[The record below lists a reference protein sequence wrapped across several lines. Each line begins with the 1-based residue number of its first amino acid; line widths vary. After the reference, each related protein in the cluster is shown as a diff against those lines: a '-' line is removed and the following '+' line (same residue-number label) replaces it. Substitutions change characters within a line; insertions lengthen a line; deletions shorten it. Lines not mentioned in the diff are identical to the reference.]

1 MILVRKKK
9 NKVAKKRR
17 NIVKDL
23 FCVSDKFDLVG
34 LLKNIAMPVGGGILV
49 GLITKGSMN
58 TYDALKKSLL
68 TPPDIVFPIVW
79 TILYIL
85 MGLAAYR
92 IYMNNKAGKSDYN
105 GYFYYL
111 IQLLVNFLWAI
122 VFFNLRLYGISFIII
137 VALLVLI
144 IITTI
149 KFFKVDKIAG
159 SLMVP
164 YIIWV
169 TFASYLTLYVWIF
182 NEM

>member
-1 MILVRKKK
+1 
-9 NKVAKKRR
+9 
-17 NIVKDL
+17 
-23 FCVSDKFDLVG
+23 
-34 LLKNIAMPVGGGILV
+34 
-49 GLITKGSMN
+49 
-58 TYDALKKSLL
+58 
-68 TPPDIVFPIVW
+68 
-79 TILYIL
+79 
-85 MGLAAYR
+85 
-92 IYMNNKAGKSDYN
+92 MNNKAGKSDYN